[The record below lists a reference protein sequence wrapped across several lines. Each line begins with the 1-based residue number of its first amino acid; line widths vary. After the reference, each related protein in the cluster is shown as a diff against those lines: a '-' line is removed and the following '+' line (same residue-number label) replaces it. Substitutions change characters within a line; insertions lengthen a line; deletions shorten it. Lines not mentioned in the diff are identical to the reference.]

1 MRRVEVI
8 AEAAS
13 CHDGSVDK
21 ALRLIQVAK
30 ESGANLCRAPDGIS
44 VGMVHQFAVRKKWKL
59 A

>member
-13 CHDGSVDK
+13 CHDGSLDK

-30 ESGANLCRAPDGIS
+30 EVGATVCKF
-44 VGMVHQFAVRKKWKL
+44 QFWSSADRL
-59 A
+59 ADLR